1 MEYGVSIAGI
11 SDILGVIAVTLSIV
25 VVAVYL
31 QRLKGPR
38 NGERHF

>member
-1 MEYGVSIAGI
+1 MEHSISIAGF

-38 NGERHF
+38 DGEPQL